1 MGKVLVI
8 GGGITGMQAAL
19 DLAQLGF
26 SVTLLERE
34 AELGG
39 KLKQLSSLFPRGESA
54 RDLLAAKKRQLE
66 DNDTIQI
73 TTSAEIETVTVQPSG
88 YKIALKGG
96 GTSFE
101 ARAAVLATGPFT
113 VWTC

>member
-1 MGKVLVI
+1 MDTVLVV

-39 KLKQLSSLFPRGESA
+39 KLKQLSALFPRGESA
-54 RDLLAAKKRQLE
+54 RDLLAEKLRHIE
-66 DNDTIQI
+66 VNNNIQI
-73 TTSAEIETVTVQPSG
+73 TTGAET
-88 YKIALKGG
+88 
-96 GTSFE
+96 
-101 ARAAVLATGPFT
+101 
-113 VWTC
+113 